1 LRVQQPSRGKLCDPA
16 AVPATAALQAARQ
29 CLTPA
34 ARARA
39 GLIKPVAHTVAESL
53 EPITKDLTRGA
64 LQPLAQG
71 LAENAVPV
79 ANDFADNTLLPAA
92 DMIAE
97 QARLAGA
104 WGPRLVVGRRWS
116 GSLSFCNRLTQ

>member
-16 AVPATAALQAARQ
+16 AVPAT
-29 CLTPA
+29 A